1 MPRVRKRARLLDV
14 PCEQALFDARL
25 DAVVEEPGGDIVFT
39 GRRLTLRTMP
49 EPLLDGGLPAESAEG
64 VYTPLLLRFARATW
78 IQRSG
83 IFADLDTLAADADA
97 RRIFALQHAYAPPVG
112 EYYWLTM
119 GAAEPGVL
127 MLRARAFRLE
137 EPEGEST
144 PTRVVRRWA
153 PVPAPAPRIIP
164 HRPVLHRRYGG
175 DPIRIR
181 LAGRWL
187 RHRLFIGGLHHQ
199 RDERPA
205 ADHVLNLCGVLNP
218 WCERHGYHPDDRYAY
233 RGEMGAGMQLDDLL
247 TEAGWVADRLRAGRR
262 VLVHCYAGVNRSST
276 VCCAAL
282 MLLEGIGPEEALARV
297 RELHPVAW
305 PDPYYWFLLRWLA
318 RPSVSATASEA
329 GAEAGAN
336 GAVVVASNPTRAPAA
351 ALRQERPIR

>member
-14 PCEQALFDARL
+14 SHEQALFDARL
-25 DAVVEEPGGDIVFT
+25 DAIVEELSGDIVFI
-39 GRRLTLRTMP
+39 GRRLTLQTTP

-64 VYTPLLLRFARATW
+64 VYTPMRLRFARGTW

-83 IFADLDTLAADADA
+83 IFADLDALAPDADA
-97 RRIFALQHAYAPPVG
+97 RRIFALQHAYEPSVG

-127 MLRARAFRLE
+127 MLRARACRLE
-137 EPEGEST
+137 EPGGE
-144 PTRVVRRWA
+144 PTATQIVRRWA
-153 PVPAPAPRIIP
+153 PAPPPPPSIIP

-181 LAGRWL
+181 LGGRWL
-187 RHRLFIGGLHHQ
+187 RHRLFIGGLYHQ

-247 TEAGWVADRLRAGRR
+247 TEAAWVADRLRAGRR

-318 RPSVSATASEA
+318 RPPLQSTAPGAS
-329 GAEAGAN
+329 AEAGAN
-336 GAVVVASNPTRAPAA
+336 GYAAVASNPALAPAA
-351 ALRQERPIR
+351 VLRQEHPIR